1 LNVIL
6 LLLLACAGASAE
18 RLATRTYIT
27 GDGLPGNPIRCIRRD
42 SRGFLWFCT
51 SEGLA
56 RFDGYQFSSYT
67 TDTGLPNRIISD
79 LLETR
84 DHTYLLATS
93 DGVVLFDPLARN
105 GKPKFVVYRLGPP
118 GPAKYVYALLE
129 DSSGNVWCA
138 TAGGLYRLDRQ
149 GPSWTLK
156 FVDIGMPAKSWSE
169 ASAVTSLLEDKR
181 GGLWLGT
188 SNGLYRR
195 WPNGE
200 VERYTSV
207 QGFPAIGSTLSP
219 RTIQGNCGPEP
230 STVSAVW

>member
-1 LNVIL
+1 MILAAKRVKGTPLALAFRTGTRILNVIL

-118 GPAKYVYALLE
+118 GPAWARQIRI
-129 DSSGNVWCA
+129 CA
-138 TAGGLYRLDRQ
+138 
-149 GPSWTLK
+149 S
-156 FVDIGMPAKSWSE
+156 
-169 ASAVTSLLEDKR
+169 
-181 GGLWLGT
+181 
-188 SNGLYRR
+188 
-195 WPNGE
+195 
-200 VERYTSV
+200 
-207 QGFPAIGSTLSP
+207 
-219 RTIQGNCGPEP
+219 
-230 STVSAVW
+230 